1 MSDGL
6 FWALEEMLFDKFD
19 ILFFSGTS
27 LNGDS
32 NGDSNR

>member
-19 ILFFSGTS
+19 IFSGTS
-27 LNGDS
+27 LNRDS